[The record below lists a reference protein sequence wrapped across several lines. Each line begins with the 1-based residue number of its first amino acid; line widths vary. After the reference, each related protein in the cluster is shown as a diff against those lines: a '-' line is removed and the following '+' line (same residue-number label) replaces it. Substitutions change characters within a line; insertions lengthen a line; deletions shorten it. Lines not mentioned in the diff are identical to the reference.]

1 MLIWYFSI
9 IFISYGESIALD
21 HIDYDSIIP
30 LYIEPIK
37 KYNDIQF
44 SIKFANGTKDRNN
57 QININ
62 LIYSYS
68 IIKADDS
75 FQYLLFNLGSPSS
88 ITEEI
93 NISFEKKDN
102 FIIFKIIA
110 VIMVIGC
117 ILVCFIFLILQL
129 CKIDYCHSSYCCY
142 DNDYGCS
149 CCWEE

>member
-62 LIYSYS
+62 LKYQFS
-68 IIKADDS
+68 D
-75 FQYLLFNLGSPSS
+75 
-88 ITEEI
+88 
-93 NISFEKKDN
+93 
-102 FIIFKIIA
+102 
-110 VIMVIGC
+110 
-117 ILVCFIFLILQL
+117 
-129 CKIDYCHSSYCCY
+129 
-142 DNDYGCS
+142 
-149 CCWEE
+149 